1 MEKRNIIAGFE
12 LGEKNSQITIY
23 DRKENNASCVPVKV
37 GGSDSEF
44 ATALSKKEDSQQWH
58 FGREAQYFA
67 AQQQEI
73 LVDNLYELCRD
84 NKEAE
89 VGTKCYKA
97 SELLAVFLREGLRLA
112 GISEPSQE
120 LSALMV
126 TVPGIT
132 RELVENV
139 RAAFQELGI
148 ARGRGFLQDYD
159 ESFYYYTLYQRP
171 DIWSRKVGMFLFED
185 REVSFKSLDMNDKTR
200 PVLVS
205 VGQGERMTLPED
217 PREKDSAFQGM
228 IERAFGDEV
237 YSSVFLMGDGFSRD
251 WAKKSVLLLCRHRRH
266 VFMGNNL
273 YVKGACYAAKEKIEE
288 RMLKGYLF
296 VSRDLVR
303 HNIGMEMTVNG
314 SNTYYLLIPAGIN
327 WYEAVRDVE
336 ILLNGERDLTFSV
349 SSMDDGTRNRYS
361 MELPG
366 LPERPD
372 KATRL
377 HLHLEYIS
385 PGECTIEVR
394 DEGFGELFPSSGL
407 VWKEIMRG

>member
-12 LGEKNSQITIY
+12 LGEKTSQITIY
-23 DRKENNASCVPVKV
+23 DRKENKAVCVPVKI

-44 ATALSKKEDSQQWH
+44 ASALSRKEDGGQWH
-58 FGREAQYFA
+58 FGREAEYFA
-67 AQQQEI
+67 AQKQEI
-73 LVDNLYELCRD
+73 LIDNLYELCKD

-89 VGTKCYKA
+89 IGTDRYPA
-97 SELLAVFLREGLRLA
+97 SFLLTVFLREGLRLA
-112 GISEPSQE
+112 GISEPSLE

-132 RELVENV
+132 RELVENM
-139 RAAFQELGI
+139 RIAFQELGI
-148 ARGRGFLQDYD
+148 SRGRGFLQDYD

-185 REVSFKSLDMNDKTR
+185 REVSFKSLNMNDKTR

-205 VGQGERMTLPED
+205 VGRGEHMTLPED
-217 PREKDSAFQGM
+217 PREKDSAFQSM
-228 IERAFGDEV
+228 IERAFGEDV

-303 HNIGMEMTVNG
+303 HNIGMDMTVNG

-327 WYEAVRDVE
+327 WYEAVRDVD
-336 ILLNGERDLTFSV
+336 ILLNGEQDLTFSV

-361 MELPG
+361 MELPR
-366 LPERPD
+366 LPKRPD

-385 PGECTIEVR
+385 PEECTIEVR

-407 VWKEIMRG
+407 TWKETMRE

>member
-12 LGEKNSQITIY
+12 LGEKTSQITIY
-23 DRKENNASCVPVKV
+23 DRKENKAVCVPVKI

-44 ATALSKKEDSQQWH
+44 ASALSRKEDGGQWH
-58 FGREAQYFA
+58 FGREAEYFA
-67 AQQQEI
+67 AQKQEI
-73 LVDNLYELCRD
+73 LIDNLYELCKD

-89 VGTKCYKA
+89 IGTDRYPA
-97 SELLAVFLREGLRLA
+97 SFLLTVFLREGLRLA
-112 GISEPSQE
+112 GISEPSLE

-132 RELVENV
+132 RELVENM
-139 RAAFQELGI
+139 RIAFKELGI
-148 ARGRGFLQDYD
+148 SRGRGFLQDYD

-185 REVSFKSLDMNDKTR
+185 REVSFKSLNMNDKTR

-205 VGQGERMTLPED
+205 VGRGERMTLPED
-217 PREKDSAFQGM
+217 PREKDSAFQSM
-228 IERAFGDEV
+228 IERAFGEDV

-303 HNIGMEMTVNG
+303 HNIGMDMTVNG

-327 WYEAVRDVE
+327 WYEAVRDVD
-336 ILLNGERDLTFSV
+336 ILLNGEQDLTFSV

-366 LPERPD
+366 LPKRPD

-385 PGECTIEVR
+385 PEECTIEVR

-407 VWKEIMRG
+407 TWKETMRE